1 MATWS
6 IDRPTFPGIIISE
19 GEKGTQ
25 LPSRLLLHPSQLLQ
39 NVLRTL
45 NITDWDDF
53 TGFTCY
59 CDIYDRCS
67 LMGSIL
73 RTQQVFVGHLLH
85 RHFGKLPIQ
94 S

>member
-6 IDRPTFPGIIISE
+6 IELPTFPGIIISE

-39 NVLRTL
+39 P
-45 NITDWDDF
+45 
-53 TGFTCY
+53 GFTCY

-67 LMGSIL
+67 LMGSIM
-73 RTQQVFVGHLLH
+73 RTQQVFVGHLLT
-85 RHFGKLPIQ
+85 RHCGNAYSKLTLLIK
-94 S
+94 